1 MLSLIDA
8 EDVIE
13 YPLLLKKDL
22 IEENKAPV
30 ILNTNR

>member
-13 YPLLLKKDL
+13 YPLLLKKGL
-22 IEENKAPV
+22 IKESKAPA